1 MNGSIFLNEDELRSK
16 LISLKNQR
24 NRMETIFENVKTDAF
39 DMIEY
44 WSGTNGD
51 AVDQRWIIH
60 VRKDSKILRDFD
72 TKIKFLENVIL
83 SYEKTD
89 TKINQ
94 RIDDN
99 SNITIF

>member
-1 MNGSIFLNEDELRSK
+1 MNGSIFLNENELRSK

-24 NRMETIFENVKTDAF
+24 NHMETIFENIKTDAF

-44 WSGTNGD
+44 WSGTNGEE
-51 AVDQRWIIH
+51 VYKRLIIH
-60 VRKDSKILRDFD
+60 VRKYSKILREFD
-72 TKIKFLENVIL
+72 MKIKFLENVIL

-89 TKINQ
+89 TKISQ

-99 SNITIF
+99 SNITSF